1 MYAKYWRTVKGMI
14 KDTQSVANWIELMGA
29 LTEVSNQ
36 QKSMKAVGGSSPSD
50 LLYRGHANAN
60 WPLTTKLERAG
71 NPQMTLL
78 RYYRHLFLSRPEVEA
93 FSGKSWDLPTIP
105 EFEMWEKDTDPF
117 FLNNFP
123 GYEFMIYLRHHGFP
137 SPLLDWTRSPYIA
150 AFFAFHNIPQ
160 DADLVAIFCF
170 VEYGTKGKSHFG
182 NEPHI
187 ATKGPYARS
196 HKRHFLQQC
205 DYTICT
211 RHDGTRL
218 QYANHDDAFA
228 LDHDDQDILWKITAP
243 ASIATEALAE
253 LDSMNINA
261 LSLFDSEDGLIDT
274 MAFRQFDHN

>member
-1 MYAKYWRTVKGMI
+1 MI
-14 KDTQSVANWIELMGA
+14 KETQSVANWVELRDA

-36 QKSMKAVGGSSPSD
+36 QKRMLEVGGSVPSD

-60 WPLTTKLERAG
+60 WPLVTTLERAG
-71 NPQMTLL
+71 NSQMSLL

-93 FSGKSWDLPTIP
+93 FSGKSWDIP
-105 EFEMWEKDTDPF
+105 SIREFEMWEKDTDPF
-117 FLNNFP
+117 YLDHYP

-160 DADLVAIFCF
+160 GAEHVAIFCF
-170 VEYGTKGKSHFG
+170 VEYGTKGKIHRG

-211 RHDGTRL
+211 KHDDARL
-218 QYANHDDAFA
+218 RYANHEDAFA
-228 LDHDDQDILWKITAP
+228 SEHDDQDILWTITAP
-243 ASIATEALAE
+243 VSIATEVLAE

-261 LSLFDSEDGLIDT
+261 LSLFDSEDGLINT
-274 MAFRQFDHN
+274 IAFRQFNSYRSSS